1 MKSIREAHSTVSLKN
16 SPKYSFHKTQL
27 IIEFYP
33 MMKLKK
39 TICMMVKQQSK
50 GVVFSLIIVVVY
62 SDETVRSIQGRV
74 ISASEFESDD
84 FDTQQIQKDNN
95 QDFVLKELEQV
106 QLDTKDIIEE
116 LEELVVTVESEYEQL
131 LDTLHLKILVLIK
144 RRSFG

>member
-1 MKSIREAHSTVSLKN
+1 MLKS
-16 SPKYSFHKTQL
+16 
-27 IIEFYP
+27 
-33 MMKLKK
+33 KK

-50 GVVFSLIIVVVY
+50 GAVFIFIIVVVY

-84 FDTQQIQKDNN
+84 FDTQQIQKDTN

-116 LEELVVTVESEYEQL
+116 LEELVVTVESEYEKL
-131 LDTLHLKILVLIK
+131 
-144 RRSFG
+144 F

>member
-1 MKSIREAHSTVSLKN
+1 
-16 SPKYSFHKTQL
+16 
-27 IIEFYP
+27 
-33 MMKLKK
+33 
-39 TICMMVKQQSK
+39 MVKQQSQ

-144 RRSFG
+144 RRSFGWKTLDD